1 MYLHLFVCAV
11 LKSSF
16 HGFIRAMVP
25 KEAQK
30 KTKKTEFSIP
40 AETSKSENHQNKAAA
55 PQINH
60 CRSGLV
66 AHAEGASWHL
76 CAGSRLA
83 IDRVIAFLGQLLLV
97 AQSEWKKGATKRLQK
112 LQENPCKLLSSSI
125 FVGGAIQRRVPSCP
139 SNWLSIFP
147 AAR

>member
-1 MYLHLFVCAV
+1 
-11 LKSSF
+11 
-16 HGFIRAMVP
+16 MVP
-25 KEAQK
+25 KEAQE

-112 LQENPCKLLSSSI
+112 LQENPCSPHPSSLVEQSK
-125 FVGGAIQRRVPSCP
+125 GECQAVPRIGSASFQLRGSDLGTMRNAVSACFHVTR
-139 SNWLSIFP
+139 S
-147 AAR
+147 